1 MRALA
6 LKVGHHGSRYS
17 STAALL
23 DAVAPAVAI
32 ISVGARNS
40 FGHPTPEV
48 LGRLE
53 AVDARIY
60 RTDRDGAVMLETDGI
75 TLLITRWVSGA
86 LERLDLES

>member
-1 MRALA
+1 

-17 STAALL
+17 STGAFL
-23 DAVAPAVAI
+23 DAVEPAVAI

-53 AVDARIY
+53 AAGARIY
-60 RTDRDGAVMLETDGI
+60 RTDRDGAVILETDGI
-75 TLLITRWVSGA
+75 TLSITRWASGTV
-86 LERLDLES
+86 ERLDLDPERGA